1 MRLGSEKGEA
11 MRLLVSL
18 LAAAAAA
25 AAGSRAADWPQWRGP
40 GRDGLLPQ
48 LPPRSAWPASLARG
62 WSIAVGAGHASPI
75 VVADR
80 VFVFTREGEEEV
92 VRAVALDAGRELWR
106 RAYAA
111 PYVANPAATGH
122 GRGPK
127 STPVHAEGRVFTF
140 GISGVLSAWDAT
152 SGRLAWRKE
161 FASQHKATSPL
172 YGAALSPVVDR
183 GLLVVHVGGH
193 GDGALTAFDAAS
205 GAPRWA
211 WKGDGPGYAS
221 PVVGS
226 LAGARQVVTQTQSF
240 LVGLALDSGAL
251 LWKVPFATDYDQ
263 NAVTPILHG
272 DLLVYG
278 GLDHPLHAIRVS
290 REGGGYATQ
299 EAWRNPEVSSYL
311 SSPVL
316 AEGRIYGLSRRKK
329 GQLYCLDAAT
339 GKTLW
344 LSEGRVGDNAALVA
358 GGGALFVL
366 DTDAELS
373 VAPLGAASFAP
384 LRT

>member
-1 MRLGSEKGEA
+1 
-11 MRLLVSL
+11 
-18 LAAAAAA
+18 
-25 AAGSRAADWPQWRGP
+25 
-40 GRDGLLPQ
+40 
-48 LPPRSAWPASLARG
+48 
-62 WSIAVGAGHASPI
+62 
-75 VVADR
+75 
-80 VFVFTREGEEEV
+80 
-92 VRAVALDAGRELWR
+92 
-106 RAYAA
+106 
-111 PYVANPAATGH
+111 
-122 GRGPK
+122 
-127 STPVHAEGRVFTF
+127 
-140 GISGVLSAWDAT
+140 
-152 SGRLAWRKE
+152 
-161 FASQHKATSPL
+161 
-172 YGAALSPVVDR
+172 VVDR